1 MRPSHRDLRLPS
13 GIVLILSGLFI
24 LFIRLA
30 PEAVSRIFGLQLTY
44 PLLVIT
50 FGTLLLTAGLL
61 SRTGFFIIPST
72 LTAGVGA
79 ILTYQHATGDWISW
93 AYLCPLVPGFA
104 GLGLFLSSLLDP
116 NFRHTRSPGLQ
127 LMFAS
132 LASAVILYSL
142 YLAELD
148 LKRVIPVVFI
158 LVGLGLLAPSFYQK
172 P

>member
-1 MRPSHRDLRLPS
+1 MRPHTRNTRLAG
-13 GIVLILSGLFI
+13 GIVLISYGLFT

-30 PEAVSRIFGLQLTY
+30 PQAVSRIFGLQLTY

-72 LTAGVGA
+72 IIAGVGA
-79 ILTYQHATGDWISW
+79 ILFYQHATSDWQSW
-93 AYLCPLVPGFA
+93 AYLWSLVPGFA

-116 NFRHTRSPGLQ
+116 NLKHTRSPGLQ
-127 LMFAS
+127 LIIAA
-132 LASAVILYSL
+132 LASVVILYSL